1 MTNLFLIHNDNS
13 FSEIESIT
21 DDLKF
26 GLDNPLNSNTVIDTN
41 IDAYI
46 SQKFIPTIQDK
57 EIDILFI
64 KDSLSQNYLD
74 FLGLRLAYHIRL
86 SEELGDKRFIPIVI
100 LSDLDGYNLNQFTTL
115 ARILFTKNIFIGDNN
130 PSTIGFYKNNLTT
143 NEDLKNNFKEEFLNV
158 VEIEAPKDYL
168 SSHSIANEWSI
179 YRWGKYLGIENEDIE
194 KNISS
199 MLYFKYLKNKYPINN
214 TDDFI
219 PNTPIETGKV
229 LYIDD
234 EWKKGWKNIFE
245 SLFSSLEFECIEEE
259 YKDKEAI
266 EIIDFVREKINY
278 YTPDTVILDLRL
290 HDDDFKEDVNID
302 DLTGIKILKII
313 KEEINRGIQCIALTA
328 SQNSLILEKLYEYDI
343 VGYVKKEHPHNY
355 KLDTKENINKIVT
368 LVDEGLKN
376 KYLKDI
382 WIIQEKIKNLNN
394 FTITRED
401 DLLSELFTNSQ
412 FVFDILNGKAENKMN
427 MAILTIYK
435 CFEVIATIYIEN
447 KKFKNSPDYLKN
459 YTPQDNSQDNPL
471 NTVSIGQIKTS
482 TMNKIHNI
490 MISNLSLNDKV
501 IHEKLCELN
510 FCRNNIVHPITNQ
523 QTLTTNQIEKDGIV
537 LCSFIANPTNENI
550 VEWFQLLHKIIEAM
564 KDRHT

>member
-13 FSEIESIT
+13 FSEIDSIT
-21 DDLKF
+21 ADLKF
-26 GLDNPLNSNTVIDTN
+26 GLDDPLNSNTVIDAD

-46 SQKFIPTIQDK
+46 SQKFIPAIRDK

-130 PSTIGFYKNNLTT
+130 PKTIEFYKVHLTA
-143 NEDLKNNFKEEFLNV
+143 NEDFQNNFIDEFLNI

-194 KNISS
+194 QNISS
-199 MLYFKYLKNKYPINN
+199 MLYFKYLKNKYPIND

-219 PNTPIETGKV
+219 PNTPIETGKI

-234 EWKKGWKNIFE
+234 EWKKGWKDIFE
-245 SLFSSLEFECIEEE
+245 HLFETIDFECVKEV
-259 YKDKEAI
+259 YKDKSVN
-266 EIIDFVREKINY
+266 EIIEFVKSKINNY
-278 YTPDTVILDLRL
+278 NPDTVILDLRL
-290 HDDDFKEDVNID
+290 HDDDFEEDRDID
-302 DLTGIKILKII
+302 NLTGIQILKII
-313 KEEINRGIQCIALTA
+313 KEEINKGIQCIALTA

-343 VGYVKKEHPHNY
+343 VGYVKKEHPSNY

-368 LVDEGLKN
+368 LVDTGLKN
-376 KYLKDI
+376 KYLKVI
-382 WIIQEKIKNLNN
+382 WITQEEIKNLNN
-394 FTITRED
+394 FTIRGEE

-412 FVFDILNGKAENKMN
+412 FVFDILNGKAENKNN

-435 CFEVIATIYIEN
+435 CFEVITSIYIN
-447 KKFKNSPDYLKN
+447 TDARLKIFKEGLSTLTSHNNLTPPSTPSESGTLWYLFNILQVKLSN
-459 YTPQDNSQDNPL
+459 NDAPL
-471 NTVSIGQIKTS
+471 HDKLS
-482 TMNKIHNI
+482 TLHR
-490 MISNLSLNDKV
+490 
-501 IHEKLCELN
+501 
-510 FCRNNIVHPITNQ
+510 CRKNIVHP
-523 QTLTTNQIEKDGIV
+523 
-537 LCSFIANPTNENI
+537 NEINCNATVDEI
-550 VEWFQLLHKIIEAM
+550 VEWFRILKIVIELM
-564 KDRHT
+564 KSNHNQ

>member
-1 MTNLFLIHNDNS
+1 
-13 FSEIESIT
+13 
-21 DDLKF
+21 
-26 GLDNPLNSNTVIDTN
+26 
-41 IDAYI
+41 
-46 SQKFIPTIQDK
+46 
-57 EIDILFI
+57 
-64 KDSLSQNYLD
+64 
-74 FLGLRLAYHIRL
+74 LAYHIRL

-130 PSTIGFYKNNLTT
+130 PSTIEFYKNNLTT

-194 KNISS
+194 QNISS
-199 MLYFKYLKNKYPINN
+199 MLYFKYLKYKYPIED
-214 TDDFI
+214 TDELN
-219 PNTPIETGKV
+219 PNTLTQIGRV

-234 EWKKGWKNIFE
+234 EWKKGWKDIFE
-245 SLFSSLEFECIEEE
+245 SLFSSLKFECIEEE
-259 YKDKEAI
+259 YKDKEAS
-266 EIIDFVREKINY
+266 EIINFVTEKIND

-368 LVDEGLKN
+368 LVDKGLEN

-382 WIIQEKIKNLNN
+382 WITQEKIKNLNN
-394 FTITRED
+394 FTITGED

-412 FVFDILNGKAENKMN
+412 FVFDILNGKAENKNN
-427 MAILTIYK
+427 MAILSIYK
-435 CFEVIATIYIEN
+435 CFEVIASIYIN
-447 KKFKNSPDYLKN
+447 NNYKFKDNNTYIRN
-459 YTPQDNSQDNPL
+459 YNDTL
-471 NTVSIGQIKTS
+471 NQLTTATNTTRKTS
-482 TMNKIHNI
+482 VADKLYNILIDKLSITEATNFSQISRLHICRKNIIHPEATN
-490 MISNLSLNDKV
+490 
-501 IHEKLCELN
+501 
-510 FCRNNIVHPITNQ
+510 ITNCTFTVNHMVQ
-523 QTLTTNQIEKDGIV
+523 
-537 LCSFIANPTNENI
+537 
-550 VEWFQLLHKIIEAM
+550 WFCLLHKIIEAM
-564 KDRHT
+564 KNRHT

>member
-26 GLDNPLNSNTVIDTN
+26 GLDDPLNSNTVIDTD

-46 SQKFIPTIQDK
+46 SQKFIPVIQDK

-86 SEELGDKRFIPIVI
+86 SEELGDKKFIPIVI

-115 ARILFTKNIFIGDNN
+115 ARILFTKNIFIGDNS
-130 PSTIGFYKNNLTT
+130 PHTIEFYKNNLTMC
-143 NEDLKNNFKEEFLNV
+143 ESFKNNFKEEFLNI

-179 YRWGKYLGIENEDIE
+179 YRWGKYLDIQNEDIE

-199 MLYFKYLKNKYPINN
+199 MLYFKYLKNKYPIENI
-214 TDDFI
+214 DDFT
-219 PNTPIETGKV
+219 PNTPTQTGKV

-234 EWKKGWKNIFE
+234 EWKKGWKDVFE
-245 SLFSSLEFECIEEE
+245 SLFSSIEFKCIEEE
-259 YKDKEAI
+259 YKDKEVS
-266 EIIDFVREKINY
+266 EIIDFVKSEIIDYN
-278 YTPDTVILDLRL
+278 PDTIILDLRL
-290 HDDDFKEDVNID
+290 HDDDFQEDINID

-328 SQNSLILEKLYEYDI
+328 SQNSLILEKLYKYDI
-343 VGYVKKEHPHNY
+343 VGYVKKEHPNNY

-368 LVDEGLKN
+368 LVDTGLEN

-382 WIIQEKIKNLNN
+382 WTTQEEIKGLKG
-394 FTITRED
+394 FSITGEN

-435 CFEVIATIYIEN
+435 CFEVIVSIYIDN
-447 KKFKNSPDYLKN
+447 NYKFKDNNTYIMN
-459 YTPQDNSQDNPL
+459 YDD
-471 NTVSIGQIKTS
+471 
-482 TMNKIHNI
+482 
-490 MISNLSLNDKV
+490 ISNQLITATNATRKKSVADKLYNILIDKLSITEAHDFQKISQLHLCRKNI
-501 IHEKLCELN
+501 IHPEATN
-510 FCRNNIVHPITNQ
+510 ITNC
-523 QTLTTNQIEKDGIV
+523 TFTVND
-537 LCSFIANPTNENI
+537 I
-550 VEWFQLLHKIIEAM
+550 VEWFQLLKKIIKAM
-564 KDRHT
+564 KNTHT